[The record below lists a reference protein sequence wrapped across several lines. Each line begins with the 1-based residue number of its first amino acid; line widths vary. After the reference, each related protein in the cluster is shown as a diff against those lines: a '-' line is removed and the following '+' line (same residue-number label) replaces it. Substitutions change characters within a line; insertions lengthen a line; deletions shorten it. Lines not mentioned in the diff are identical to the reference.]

1 MFEAVNPPARSRRQ
15 QFVTLAVS
23 IVAHVA
29 VVGGL
34 LILPLLYF
42 TDQLPQP
49 RDMMAFV
56 VTSAPP
62 PPPPPPP
69 PAAAPQ
75 KPQPVKPNV
84 PQTPT
89 PVAQPVVANPAPV
102 EAPSEI
108 TAPAALPDVPVRE
121 LAGLEGGVAGG
132 IAGGVAGGVPMMP
145 APPPPPPPP
154 APSAPAKPVRI
165 GGTIAEPKLVHRV
178 QPVYPQIAID
188 ARKEGVV
195 ILEATVDADGAVRQV
210 RVLRSEPLLDQAAA
224 EAVKQWRYAPLQLNG
239 QAHPFILTVTVSF
252 NM

>member
-1 MFEAVNPPARSRRQ
+1 MFEAVNPPARSRRE

-23 IVAHVA
+23 IVAHLA
-29 VVGGL
+29 VVGVL

-42 TDQLPQP
+42 ADQLPTP
-49 RDMMAFV
+49 PDMMAFV
-56 VTSAPP
+56 VEAAPP

-69 PAAAPQ
+69 PAVAPQ
-75 KPQPVKPNV
+75 KPQPVKQNV

-89 PVAQPVVANPAPV
+89 AQPVVANPAPV
-102 EAPSEI
+102 EAPSQV

-132 IAGGVAGGVPMMP
+132 IAGGVAGGVPTMP

-154 APSAPAKPVRI
+154 PAPPAPTKPVRI
-165 GGTIAEPKLVHRV
+165 GGAIAEPRLVHRV
-178 QPVYPQIAID
+178 QPVYPQIAIN

-195 ILEATVDADGAVRQV
+195 ILEATVGPEGAVRQV

-224 EAVKQWRYAPLQLNG
+224 DAVKQWRYAPLQLNG

-252 NM
+252 SL

>member
-1 MFEAVNPPARSRRQ
+1 MFEAVNPPARSRRE

-29 VVGGL
+29 VVGVL

-42 TDQLPQP
+42 ADQLPKP
-49 RDMMAFV
+49 PDMMAFV
-56 VTSAPP
+56 VEAAPP

-69 PAAAPQ
+69 PAVAPQ
-75 KPQPVKPNV
+75 KPQPVKQNV
-84 PQTPT
+84 PQAPT
-89 PVAQPVVANPAPV
+89 QPVVANPAPV
-102 EAPSEI
+102 EAPSQI

-132 IAGGVAGGVPMMP
+132 IAGGVAGGVPLMP

-154 APSAPAKPVRI
+154 PAPPAPAKPVRI
-165 GGTIAEPKLVHRV
+165 GGAIAEPKLVHRV
-178 QPVYPQIAID
+178 QPVYPQIAIN

-195 ILEATVDADGAVRQV
+195 VLEATVGADGAVRQV

-252 NM
+252 SL